1 MKHRNDAGNSLS
13 MAIEK
18 FFPDKSGP
26 SRATFTDE
34 VLGTIRRAILSGRFI
49 RRNQLTE
56 SRISKEF
63 GVSRAPVREALGR
76 LVAEGL
82 VTHSPHRGFF
92 VRVFTRE
99 DIEEL
104 MTLRAAI
111 EKLAIRLAIERA
123 DENEIKSLEKI
134 IGRME
139 SAVKK
144 SPPDMEEASIAD
156 YEFHKQI
163 CHMARHKRLMEVWD
177 SMAAQASVAIANIN
191 QAFKVSSGFIR
202 GHKGL
207 LDAIRS
213 GDADKAEKAIE
224 DHIRVGLENL
234 VRKL

>member
-1 MKHRNDAGNSLS
+1 MKHKLATEDSISIATD
-13 MAIEK
+13 K
-18 FFPDKSGP
+18 FFPDESGP

-34 VLGTIRRAILSGRFI
+34 VLGTIRRAILAGRFV
-49 RRNQLTE
+49 RKNQLTE

-104 MTLRAAI
+104 MSLRAAI

-123 DENEIKSLEKI
+123 DEKEIEKLEKI
-134 IGRME
+134 VSRME
-139 SAVKK
+139 AAMKK
-144 SPPDMEEASIAD
+144 SPSDMEAASIAD

-163 CHMARHKRLMEVWD
+163 CHMARHKRLIEVWD
-177 SMAAQASVAIANIN
+177 SMAAQASVAIASVN

-207 LDAIRS
+207 LEAIRT
-213 GDADKAEKAIE
+213 GDGDKAEKAIE
-224 DHIRVGLENL
+224 DHIRLGLENF

>member
-1 MKHRNDAGNSLS
+1 MKHRNEAGNSLS
-13 MAIEK
+13 MATEK
-18 FFPDKSGP
+18 FFPDESGP

-34 VLGTIRRAILSGRFI
+34 VLGTIRRAILAGRFV
-49 RRNQLTE
+49 RKNQLTE

-82 VTHSPHRGFF
+82 VTHSPHHGFF

-123 DENEIKSLEKI
+123 NENEIKTLEQI

-144 SPPDMEEASIAD
+144 SPPDMEAASIAD

-207 LDAIRS
+207 LEAIRS
-213 GDADKAEKAIE
+213 GDGDKAEKAIE
-224 DHIRVGLENL
+224 DHIRVGLDNL